1 MVESHPDDQLPDLRL
16 LSPFP
21 ELKEYCEKQ
30 DLSSMSKKDHMHTP
44 WLVLLYHA
52 VEEWK
57 RTHEGQPPKTYKEKT
72 ALKQILREMNLKTA
86 EGVPEHEDNFEE
98 ALRHVNTALQQ
109 PRLPS
114 EIKGGPDT
122 RGRGPLSNK
131 QQLSLTTSKG
141 LGNFGSEVRSA
152 AMY

>member
-30 DLSSMSKKDHMHTP
+30 DLTSMTKKDHMHTP

-57 RTHEGQPPKTYKEKT
+57 KTHQGQPPQTYKEKT
-72 ALKQILREMNLKTA
+72 ALKQILRDMNLKTA

-98 ALRHVNTALQQ
+98 ALRHVNTALQP

-114 EIKGGPDT
+114 EI
-122 RGRGPLSNK
+122 RG
-131 QQLSLTTSKG
+131 
-141 LGNFGSEVRSA
+141 EMSA
-152 AMY
+152 FMGQIHY